1 MHLFLYPHVL
11 SRSMNYGLLGVGSLA
26 ALLAGSIII
35 MSAPSVNAI
44 SGAFSLSG
52 TGSGLIECTNG
63 DSFIGTIDFDA
74 VQNPDGTVSGTI
86 TINDPDTPA
95 VTNAPID
102 SGKISNNHFK
112 LVSNNP
118 GSVGAVPFCH
128 GGDDPDI
135 IEIKGQGG
143 DGVNVKFIST
153 CIGVGDDDV
162 ECVSGKGSFLSD
174 VTITS
179 TP

>member
-1 MHLFLYPHVL
+1 
-11 SRSMNYGLLGVGSLA
+11 MNYGLLGVGSLA
-26 ALLAGSIII
+26 ALLAGSIIV

-44 SGAFSLSG
+44 PGPFSLSG
-52 TGSGLIECTNG
+52 SGSGLVECTNG

-74 VQNPDGTVSGTI
+74 VHNPDGTVSGTI

-102 SGKISNNHFK
+102 DGKISNNHFK

-118 GSVGAVPFCH
+118 SSVDAVPFCH

-135 IEIKGQGG
+135 IEIKGHGG
-143 DGVNVKFIST
+143 EGVKVKFIST

-162 ECVSGKGSFLSD
+162 ECVSGKGKFLSD
-174 VTITS
+174 VAITS

>member
-1 MHLFLYPHVL
+1 
-11 SRSMNYGLLGVGSLA
+11 MNYGLLGVGSLA

-44 SGAFSLSG
+44 PGPFSLSG
-52 TGSGLIECTNG
+52 TGSGLVECTNG
-63 DSFIGTIDFDA
+63 DSFIGTIDIEA
-74 VQNPDGTVSGTI
+74 VQNSDCTVSGTI

-95 VTNAPID
+95 IPNAPID
-102 SGKISNNHFK
+102 DGKISNNHFK

-118 GSVGAVPFCH
+118 GSVDAVPFCH

-135 IEIKGQGG
+135 IEIKGH
-143 DGVNVKFIST
+143 DGEGVKFIST

-162 ECVSGKGSFLSD
+162 ECVSGKGKFLSD